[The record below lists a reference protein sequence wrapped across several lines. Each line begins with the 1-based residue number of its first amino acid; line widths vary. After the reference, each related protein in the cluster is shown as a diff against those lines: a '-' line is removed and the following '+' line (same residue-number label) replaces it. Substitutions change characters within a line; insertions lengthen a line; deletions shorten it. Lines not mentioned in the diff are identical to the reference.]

1 MASAEI
7 SSVRR
12 RGIAAI
18 VGAVLFAALA
28 LAGSAPAAGPAHAA
42 SPADVPLSPFV
53 LGSSS
58 PAPAGALAQAQA
70 ASTDTDVTPIALG
83 YLLDD
88 GVFTRVDGPGPNL
101 ETVPYGINNRRQIVG
116 GYVDAGGTAHG
127 FVQYKGRF
135 RVFDVPGASGTDAS
149 RVINYPGAAAF
160 KINNRGQIVGSYTGP
175 DGTARG
181 FVKSRSGFRTLHVPG
196 AVETLAL
203 DISDRGEV
211 AGFYIDAGGTFHGFL
226 WERGVFEA
234 PIDFPGAA
242 GTTIWRM
249 NNRGQV
255 VGSYLDLSGDQPA
268 QLGFLLDRG
277 DFTKLDFPGGIG
289 TAPLDVNNRGQ
300 VVGLYLDPA
309 RRQHGF
315 LKDRDR
321 FTTIDAPL
329 GPTSGATGLNDRGQI
344 TAFSDLRA
352 RP

>member
-7 SSVRR
+7 TSVRR
-12 RGIAAI
+12 RRIAAI
-18 VGAVLFAALA
+18 VGAVVFTALA
-28 LAGSAPAAGPAHAA
+28 LAGSAPAAGPAQAA
-42 SPADVPLSPFV
+42 SLADVPLSPFV

-70 ASTDTDVTPIALG
+70 AGTDTDVTPIALG
-83 YLLDD
+83 YLLED

-101 ETVPYGINNRRQIVG
+101 ETVPYGINNRRQIAG

-181 FVKSRSGFRTLHVPG
+181 FVKSRSGFTTLHVPG

-226 WERGVFEA
+226 WARGVFAA

-242 GTTIWRM
+242 GTTAWGI

-255 VGSYLDLSGDQPA
+255 VGSYLDLGGAQPA
-268 QLGFLLDRG
+268 QLGFMLDRG

-289 TAPLDVNNRGQ
+289 TAPLDINNRGQ

-315 LKDRDR
+315 LKDRDT
-321 FTTIDAPL
+321 FTTIDAP
-329 GPTSGATGLNDRGQI
+329 GARTSGATGLNDRGQI
-344 TAFSDLRA
+344 TAFSDLRG

>member
-1 MASAEI
+1 MASAGI
-7 SSVRR
+7 SSIRS

-18 VGAVLFAALA
+18 VGGVVFALA
-28 LAGSAPAAGPAHAA
+28 VAVSAPAGAGAQAPA
-42 SPADVPLSPFV
+42 SLDVPVSPFV
-53 LGSSS
+53 LGSPW
-58 PAPAGALAQAQA
+58 PAPAASAQAQA
-70 ASTDTDVTPIALG
+70 TPSDVTPIALG

-101 ETVPYGINNRRQIVG
+101 ETVPYGINNRRKIVG

-135 RVFDVPGASGTDAS
+135 RVFDVPDASGTDAS

-160 KINNRGQIVGSYTGP
+160 KINNRGQIVGSYTGA

-181 FVKSRSGFRTLHVPG
+181 FLKMGGRLTTLHVPG

-203 DISDRGEV
+203 DINDRGQV
-211 AGFYIDAGGTFHGFL
+211 VGFYIDAGGTFHGFV

-234 PIDFPGAA
+234 PIDFPSAG
-242 GTTIWRM
+242 GTTAWGI
-249 NNRGQV
+249 NNRGHV

-300 VVGLYLDPA
+300 VVGLYLDSA

-315 LKDRDR
+315 VKDRR
-321 FTTIDAPL
+321 TFTTIDAPG

-344 TAFSDLRA
+344 TAFSDLRG